1 MTEKIMQAVNLASVD
16 ELVALPPTIFG
27 VIRWKKY
34 IGRPAGHL
42 CSGFNIRVEEHT
54 ATQFRALGGGKYEPI
69 PGTGIWQDV
78 NDSLVCRELPDEADY
93 HKLSFQ
99 IWGRDIHL
107 NAFPDGQYR
116 ITPTLT
122 GLWTRATP
130 VVLLGS
136 RIIEPRSASV
146 VLKKDDHIQSV
157 VFEVAQRSRPW
168 WTIFGAAIAGAL
180 VGSALR
186 RANPSASYLVRSG
199 SDR

>member
-1 MTEKIMQAVNLASVD
+1 MQAVDIASVD

-34 IGRPAGHL
+34 IGRPAGHS
-42 CSGFNIRVEEHT
+42 CSGFDIRVEEHT

-69 PGTGIWQDV
+69 PGTGIWKDV
-78 NDSLVCRELPDEADY
+78 NDALVCQELPDEGDY
-93 HKLSFQ
+93 HKLGFQ
-99 IWGRDIHL
+99 IRGRDIHL

-122 GLWTRATP
+122 GMWTRATP

-136 RIIEPRSASV
+136 RSIEPKSAYV

-157 VFEVAQRSRPW
+157 EFELVQRPRSLAM
-168 WTIFGAAIAGAL
+168 ILSAAVAGAI
-180 VGSALR
+180 VGSALQR
-186 RANPSASYLVRSG
+186 GTPNIPYRIR
-199 SDR
+199 